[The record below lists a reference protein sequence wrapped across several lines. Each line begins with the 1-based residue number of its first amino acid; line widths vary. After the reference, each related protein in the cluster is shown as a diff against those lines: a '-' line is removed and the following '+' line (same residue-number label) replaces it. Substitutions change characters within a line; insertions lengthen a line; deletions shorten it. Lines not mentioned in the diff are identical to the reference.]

1 MRAYVNYFRLRV
13 IAALQYRAAAI
24 SGFFTQ
30 LFFGFIYL
38 MVYLAFY
45 ESNSSSSLPMNF
57 QNLVNY
63 LWISQAFF
71 ALTYHYKKDQSL
83 MKMIKNGNL
92 AYELVR
98 PQNFYLK
105 FYIKMIAKKIVNAGL
120 RCGPLIIVASLLP
133 DPLKLTFPS
142 IKVILVFIIS
152 LLLSCLLVSA
162 LSMFIHIVMM
172 FTIDSKGIV
181 NIYGVIA
188 ETFMGMI
195 VPLPFFPSFLR
206 KIANV
211 LPFRFISDFPFRLF
225 SGDIAF
231 NGVFKLICLSLMWIV
246 ITNVINV
253 FLSNLALKKAVIHGG

>member
-13 IAALQYRAAAI
+13 ITALQYRAAAI

-57 QNLVNY
+57 PNLVNY

-71 ALTYHYKKDQSL
+71 TLTYPYEKDQSL

-105 FYIKMIAKKIVNAGL
+105 FYIKMIAKKVVNAGL

-225 SGDIAF
+225 SGNIAL

-253 FLSNLALKKAVIHGG
+253 FLSNLALKKAVIQGG

>member
-1 MRAYVNYFRLRV
+1 MKAYVNYFRLRV
-13 IAALQYRAAAI
+13 ITALQYRAAAV

-45 ESNSSSSLPMNF
+45 ESNSSSLLPMNF

-71 ALTYHYKKDQSL
+71 ALTYPYEKDQSL

-105 FYIKMIAKKIVNAGL
+105 FYIKMIAKKLVNAGL

-162 LSMFIHIVMM
+162 LSMLIHIVMM

-195 VPLPFFPSFLR
+195 VPLPFFPAFLR

-225 SGDIAF
+225 SGDIAL

-246 ITNVINV
+246 ITNVVNV
-253 FLSNLALKKAVIHGG
+253 FLSNLALKKAVIQGG

>member
-1 MRAYVNYFRLRV
+1 MEKRCEAGTRR
-13 IAALQYRAAAI
+13 
-24 SGFFTQ
+24 
-30 LFFGFIYL
+30 
-38 MVYLAFY
+38 
-45 ESNSSSSLPMNF
+45 
-57 QNLVNY
+57 
-63 LWISQAFF
+63 W
-71 ALTYHYKKDQSL
+71 K
-83 MKMIKNGNL
+83 
-92 AYELVR
+92 ELY
-98 PQNFYLK
+98 N
-105 FYIKMIAKKIVNAGL
+105 
-120 RCGPLIIVASLLP
+120 
-133 DPLKLTFPS
+133 
-142 IKVILVFIIS
+142 VFIIS

-225 SGDIAF
+225 SGDIAL

-253 FLSNLALKKAVIHGG
+253 FLSNLALKKAVIQGG